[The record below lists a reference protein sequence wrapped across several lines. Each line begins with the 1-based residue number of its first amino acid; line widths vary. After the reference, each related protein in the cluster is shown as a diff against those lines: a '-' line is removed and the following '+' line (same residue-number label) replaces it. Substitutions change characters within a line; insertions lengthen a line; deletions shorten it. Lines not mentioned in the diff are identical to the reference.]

1 MATKQH
7 ERTLKMMENFISLH
21 NEGHS
26 IKEIAER
33 YKLSPSVVYKNLG
46 AIAEKVGVSR
56 KDLLEKPIIADH
68 SGRNFTPVK
77 SINREDFDKSFTS
90 LMEGVEEL
98 QSAIKKETEN
108 MEIVNNLME
117 EEMK

>member
-1 MATKQH
+1 
-7 ERTLKMMENFISLH
+7 MMEDFISRH
-21 NEGHS
+21 NKGYS
-26 IKEIAER
+26 IKEIAEI

-46 AIAEKVGVSR
+46 AIAEKAGVSR

-77 SINREDFDKSFTS
+77 PINREDFDKSFTS
-90 LMEGVEEL
+90 LMEGVEGL
-98 QSAIKKETEN
+98 QSAIKKEIEN
-108 MEIVNNLME
+108 MQILNNLME